1 MKNVKNAHMGD
12 HLLAEVYN
20 VPFDK
25 LNDAKKIEQVCES
38 ACKTEGLE
46 VLNTYVHQFD
56 PYGVTC
62 TITLGESHLSCHT
75 WPEKGCVA
83 IDIFTC
89 GAKNPRSVAWW
100 LLNYFDSDDYNM
112 NQLNR

>member
-12 HLLAEVYN
+12 HLLAEVSN
-20 VPFDK
+20 VPFER

-56 PYGVTC
+56 PYGAVSYTHL
-62 TITLGESHLSCHT
+62 TLPT
-75 WPEKGCVA
+75 NVA
-83 IDIFTC
+83 
-89 GAKNPRSVAWW
+89 V
-100 LLNYFDSDDYNM
+100 
-112 NQLNR
+112 

>member
-1 MKNVKNAHMGD
+1 MKNVKNAHMGN
-12 HLLAEVYN
+12 HLLTEVYN

-25 LNDAKKIEQVCES
+25 LNNSKKIGQVCES

-62 TITLGESHLSCHT
+62 TVTLGESHLSCHT

-83 IDIFTC
+83 IDISPVERKIHVQWHGGYLIILILMTII
-89 GAKNPRSVAWW
+89 
-100 LLNYFDSDDYNM
+100 
-112 NQLNR
+112 

>member
-25 LNDAKKIEQVCES
+25 LNDAKKIEQVCEN

-62 TITLGESHLSCHT
+62 TVTLGESHLSCHT